1 MDKEDMVCAHTH
13 SLSLLSGILLS
24 HKEEWHNAI
33 FSNMEGPRD
42 YQTKWLKSGKDRQI
56 SYDITYTWNLNYDS
70 MNLSTQ
76 QKQNNRVWT
85 CGCQGGV
92 G

>member
-1 MDKEDMVCAHTH
+1 MVCAHTH

-70 MNLSTQ
+70 INLSTK